1 MIGNISMHGEIITIG
16 DELTAGR
23 TVDLNAWY
31 AAGKIA
37 SSGLEITRVTSVGDN
52 TEMVSEALKRAC
64 LSSRF
69 VIVTGGLGSTRD
81 DITSEIVAG
90 ALKRPLSSNLEML
103 DKIRHFVKK
112 RGIEMT
118 PCIEKMANLPDGA
131 TLIHPDGAVCGYS
144 LVEKDVHLYFLPGVP
159 NQMRYL
165 LDTFVIPDILALYD
179 TIPVMKHRVLK
190 VYGLNEP
197 IIAEKLESL
206 GNETGEAVLGF
217 YPHFPENHI
226 TITLHGE
233 EASTVSK
240 KLDWI
245 EAQIIK
251 ILGDYVFT
259 SDNKDIEEVV
269 GDKLKGKGWS
279 IGLAE
284 SCTGGLISDRLTD
297 VAGSS
302 GYFQGGVVCYSNSSK
317 EHLLGVRK
325 ETLVQ
330 YGAVSSETA
339 REMAVGIRTCMK
351 TDLGIAVTGIAGP
364 DGGSKKKPVGT
375 VHIGLSSE
383 NDLFTQQYRF
393 RGSRSQVKLNA
404 AMMALDWVRRTI
416 DGHSIIPGI

>member
-1 MIGNISMHGEIITIG
+1 MYGEIITIG

-37 SSGLEITRVTSVGDN
+37 SSGLGITRVTSVGDN
-52 TEMVSEALKRAC
+52 AEMVSEALKRAC

-81 DITSEIVAG
+81 DITSEIVAR
-90 ALKRPLSSNLEML
+90 AFNRPLSANLEML
-103 DKIRHFVKK
+103 DKIRCFVKK
-112 RGIEMT
+112 RGMEIT
-118 PCIEKMANLPDGA
+118 SSIEKMANLPDGA
-131 TLIHPDGAVCGYS
+131 TLIHPKGAVCGYS

-165 LDTFVIPDILALYD
+165 MDTFVLPDILSLCHS
-179 TIPVMKHRVLK
+179 IPVMKHRVLK
-190 VYGLNEP
+190 IYGLNEP
-197 IIAEKLESL
+197 IIAEKLKCLEK
-206 GNETGEAVLGF
+206 NTGKAVLGF

-233 EASTVSK
+233 DASVVSE
-240 KLDWI
+240 KLDRI
-245 EAQIIK
+245 ETEITG
-251 ILGDYVFT
+251 ILGDYVFAT
-259 SDNKDIEEVV
+259 ENLEMEDVV
-269 GDKLKGKGWS
+269 AEKLTEKGAT

-284 SCTGGLISDRLTD
+284 SCTGGLICDRLTN

-302 GYFQGGVVCYSNSSK
+302 HYFQGGIVCYSNRSK
-317 EHLLGVRK
+317 EDLLAVRK
-325 ETLVQ
+325 ETLAR
-330 YGAVSSETA
+330 YGAVSPETA
-339 REMAVGIRTCMK
+339 REMAKGVRACMK
-351 TDLGIAVTGIAGP
+351 TDLGVAVTGIAGP
-364 DGGSKKKPVGT
+364 DGGSKEKPVGT

-393 RGSRSQVKLNA
+393 RGSRTQVKLNA
-404 AMMALDWVRRTI
+404 TMMALDWVRRYI